1 VTHSNANLLLD
12 YLDREKNDRY
22 WQGCKYLKISLHI
35 KDDTM
40 AYFLYQ
46 AALITTI
53 AVIAGSIIG
62 WWLHHFYGKQERQS
76 SNNDLSLVKDY
87 LAESIRENARLKIQ
101 LKQTEEKLE
110 IMSHNDVVPDVK
122 GVDFEAYQAFENTVK
137 EAQMR
142 KYLN

>member
-1 VTHSNANLLLD
+1 
-12 YLDREKNDRY
+12 
-22 WQGCKYLKISLHI
+22 
-35 KDDTM
+35 M

-46 AALITTI
+46 AALITTV
-53 AVIAGSIIG
+53 AVIAGSFIG

-76 SNNDLSLVKDY
+76 SSNDLTMVKDY

-101 LKQTEEKLE
+101 LKQSEEKLE
-110 IMSHNDVVPDVK
+110 VLSQNDTVPNVK

>member
-1 VTHSNANLLLD
+1 
-12 YLDREKNDRY
+12 
-22 WQGCKYLKISLHI
+22 
-35 KDDTM
+35 M

-46 AALITTI
+46 TALVTSI
-53 AVIAGSIIG
+53 AVIAGSFIG

-76 SNNDLSLVKDY
+76 SNNDLNLVKDY
-87 LAESIRENARLKIQ
+87 LAESIRENARLKVQ
-101 LKQTEEKLE
+101 LKQSEEKLD
-110 IMSHNDVVPDVK
+110 IMSSNEAPNIK

>member
-1 VTHSNANLLLD
+1 MDVNIVVTRLTNERNL
-12 YLDREKNDRY
+12 
-22 WQGCKYLKISLHI
+22 QGYINQKI
-35 KDDTM
+35 KDDKM
-40 AYFLYQ
+40 GYFLFQ
-46 AALITTI
+46 TALVTSI
-53 AVIAGSIIG
+53 AVIAGSVIG

-87 LAESIRENARLKIQ
+87 LAESIRENARLKLQ
-101 LKQTEEKLE
+101 LKQTEEKL
-110 IMSHNDVVPDVK
+110 DVMIQDDTVPNVK

>member
-1 VTHSNANLLLD
+1 
-12 YLDREKNDRY
+12 
-22 WQGCKYLKISLHI
+22 
-35 KDDTM
+35 M

-53 AVIAGSIIG
+53 AVISGSIIG

-76 SNNDLSLVKDY
+76 SSNDLTLVKDY

-101 LKQTEEKLE
+101 LKLTEEKLDV
-110 IMSHNDVVPDVK
+110 MSQSDTVPNVK

>member
-1 VTHSNANLLLD
+1 
-12 YLDREKNDRY
+12 
-22 WQGCKYLKISLHI
+22 
-35 KDDTM
+35 M

-46 AALITTI
+46 AAFITTI
-53 AVIAGSIIG
+53 AVLSGSLIG
-62 WWLHHFYGKQERQS
+62 WWLHHYYGKQERQS
-76 SNNDLSLVKDY
+76 SNNDLTLVKDY

-101 LKQTEEKLE
+101 LKQSEEKL
-110 IMSHNDVVPDVK
+110 DVLSSSDVPDVK

>member
-1 VTHSNANLLLD
+1 
-12 YLDREKNDRY
+12 
-22 WQGCKYLKISLHI
+22 
-35 KDDTM
+35 M

-46 AALITTI
+46 AALITTV
-53 AVIAGSIIG
+53 AVIAGSCIG
-62 WWLHHFYGKQERQS
+62 WWLHHFYGRQERQS

-101 LKQTEEKLE
+101 LKQSEEKLDV
-110 IMSHNDVVPDVK
+110 MSSSDVPNVK

>member
-1 VTHSNANLLLD
+1 
-12 YLDREKNDRY
+12 
-22 WQGCKYLKISLHI
+22 
-35 KDDTM
+35 M

-46 AALITTI
+46 AAFITTI
-53 AVIAGSIIG
+53 AVIAGSFIG
-62 WWLHHFYGKQERQS
+62 WWLHHYYGKQERQS
-76 SNNDLSLVKDY
+76 SSDDLSMVKDY

-101 LKQTEEKLE
+101 LKQSEEKLDT
-110 IMSHNDVVPDVK
+110 MSQNDVPDIK

>member
-1 VTHSNANLLLD
+1 
-12 YLDREKNDRY
+12 
-22 WQGCKYLKISLHI
+22 
-35 KDDTM
+35 M

-46 AALITTI
+46 AALITTV
-53 AVIAGSIIG
+53 AVIAGSFIG

-76 SNNDLSLVKDY
+76 SSDDLSLVKDY

-101 LKQTEEKLE
+101 LKQSEEKLKV
-110 IMSHNDVVPDVK
+110 MSNNDTVPNVK
-122 GVDFEAYQAFENTVK
+122 GVDFEAYQAFENTVR

>member
-1 VTHSNANLLLD
+1 
-12 YLDREKNDRY
+12 
-22 WQGCKYLKISLHI
+22 
-35 KDDTM
+35 M

-46 AALITTI
+46 AAFITTI
-53 AVIAGSIIG
+53 AVIAGSFIG
-62 WWLHHFYGKQERQS
+62 WWLHHYYGKQERQS
-76 SNNDLSLVKDY
+76 NSNDLNMVKDY

-101 LKQTEEKLE
+101 LKQSEEKLDVMSSSNTPE
-110 IMSHNDVVPDVK
+110 IK

>member
-1 VTHSNANLLLD
+1 
-12 YLDREKNDRY
+12 
-22 WQGCKYLKISLHI
+22 
-35 KDDTM
+35 M

-46 AALITTI
+46 VAFVTTI
-53 AVIAGSIIG
+53 AVIAGSFIG

-76 SNNDLSLVKDY
+76 SNDDLSMVKDY

-101 LKQTEEKLE
+101 LKQSEEKLDA
-110 IMSHNDVVPDVK
+110 INQNDAPTIK

>member
-1 VTHSNANLLLD
+1 
-12 YLDREKNDRY
+12 
-22 WQGCKYLKISLHI
+22 
-35 KDDTM
+35 M

-46 AALITTI
+46 AALITTV
-53 AVIAGSIIG
+53 AVIAGSFIG
-62 WWLHHFYGKQERQS
+62 WWLHYFYGKQERQS

-101 LKQTEEKLE
+101 LKQSEEKLDV
-110 IMSHNDVVPDVK
+110 MSHSDVPTVK

>member
-1 VTHSNANLLLD
+1 
-12 YLDREKNDRY
+12 
-22 WQGCKYLKISLHI
+22 
-35 KDDTM
+35 M

-46 AALITTI
+46 VAFITTI
-53 AVIAGSIIG
+53 AVISGSFIG

-76 SNNDLSLVKDY
+76 SNNDLSMVKDY
-87 LAESIRENARLKIQ
+87 LAESIRENARLKVQ
-101 LKQTEEKLE
+101 LKQSEENLD
-110 IMSHNDVVPDVK
+110 IMSRSDAPKVK